1 MLDVSRKSRAPQFA
15 LKITALLC
23 GVILIIASIQSS
35 HSPFNSP
42 TLDQFIQVQL
52 HYLVQL
58 KWLIGILFI
67 AFGIIFV
74 PQKIS
79 SFPIFSGEKDLNQDS
94 YKLYLVNKYGI
105 EKNSVLDQL
114 TCREK
119 LFPCVEEALIFAHQ
133 LECPDQYLRR
143 APSIIATQPQEK
155 LQEKLS
161 LINPTEGISSEESLS
176 KSFDSEVAVLPMQ
189 NHSRLILLLGVSLFA
204 VVLGG
209 LYYANKYSA
218 NEPATFV
225 PTPIT
230 ETNTDQAVN
239 NSIPA
244 TSSSPIEAPADVS
257 TKSAVTPINDR
268 WIGLWV
274 AEGSKQKLSVTPS
287 NFKYG
292 NDDFIWAGV
301 RPKGVIQCCPA
312 FYEGFTSKADLLE
325 RIQKQTSVGIMKADQ
340 QKTLETVKALSE
352 GNFKKIVLADPFLRK
367 YFFIYDQNWVYR
379 INRDLGDNA
388 DLVLEQFKKQE

>member
-1 MLDVSRKSRAPQFA
+1 MLDVSRKSRVLQLS
-15 LKITALLC
+15 LKIIALLC
-23 GVILIIASIQSS
+23 GALLIISSIQSS
-35 HSPFNSP
+35 NSPFSSP
-42 TLDQFIQVQL
+42 TLDQFLQAQF

-58 KWLIGILFI
+58 KWLIGVLFVT
-67 AFGIIFV
+67 FGIIFV

-79 SFPIFSGEKDLNQDS
+79 SSPIFSGEKDLNQDS

-119 LFPCVEEALIFAHQ
+119 IFPGVEEALIFAHQ
-133 LECPDQYLRR
+133 LECPNRYRDKE
-143 APSIIATQPQEK
+143 PSFIASQPQENS
-155 LQEKLS
+155 QEDLS
-161 LINPTEGISSEESLS
+161 LIKPIERISGEGSFS
-176 KSFDSEVAVLPMQ
+176 KPLDSEARVLPIQ
-189 NHSRLILLLGVSLFA
+189 NYYRLILLLGISLFT

-209 LYYANKYSA
+209 LYYANKHST
-218 NEPATFV
+218 NEPVTLV
-225 PTPIT
+225 STPIA
-230 ETNTDQAVN
+230 ETNADQVVS

-244 TSSSPIEAPADVS
+244 TSSPPAEVPVEVS
-257 TKSAVTPINDR
+257 AKSTITPINER

-292 NDDFIWAGV
+292 NDDFTWVGV

-312 FYEGFTSKADLLE
+312 FYEGFTSKVDLLE
-325 RIQKQTSVGIMKADQ
+325 RIQKQTPAAGVKADQ
-340 QKTLETVKALSE
+340 QKNLETVKALSE

>member
-1 MLDVSRKSRAPQFA
+1 MLDISRKSRALELT

-23 GVILIIASIQSS
+23 GALLIIASIQSS
-35 HSPFNSP
+35 SSPFSSP
-42 TLDQFIQVQL
+42 NLEQFLQVQL

-58 KWLIGILFI
+58 KWLIGVLFI

-79 SFPIFSGEKDLNQDS
+79 SSPIFSGEKNLNQDS

-105 EKNSVLDQL
+105 EKNSVLEQL

-119 LFPCVEEALIFAHQ
+119 LFPSVEEALIFAHQ
-133 LECPDQYLRR
+133 LECPDRYLDR
-143 APSIIATQPQEK
+143 APSIVASQIPEK
-155 LQEKLS
+155 SQQDSS
-161 LINPTEGISSEESLS
+161 LFEPIDRISSQESLS
-176 KSFDSEVAVLPMQ
+176 KSLDSQVTTLPIQ
-189 NHSRLILLLGVSLFA
+189 NHYRLILLLGISLFT

-209 LYYANKYSA
+209 LYYANKHST
-218 NEPATFV
+218 NEAVTLV
-225 PTPIT
+225 STPIAGA
-230 ETNTDQAVN
+230 NTDQVVS

-244 TSSSPIEAPADVS
+244 NSSPLAEAPAELAS
-257 TKSAVTPINDR
+257 KPAITPINER

-292 NDDFIWAGV
+292 NDDFTWVGV

-325 RIQKQTSVGIMKADQ
+325 RIQKQTPAAAAKADQ
-340 QKTLETVKALSE
+340 QKTLETVKALSD